1 LSFLIEDL
9 STMFAALLGREL
21 AGTRRKPAAPNAKP
35 KTVDK
40 AQPKPAPPSS
50 DDDLYAAGDICA
62 PEPDRDDEQR
72 DL

>member
-1 LSFLIEDL
+1 
-9 STMFAALLGREL
+9 MFAALLGREL
-21 AGTRRKPAAPNAKP
+21 AGARRKPATPTAKP
-35 KTVDK
+35 KTADK
-40 AQPKPAPPSS
+40 VKSKPAPPSS